1 MMIKSSLGCSF
12 IMEREVNKMD
22 ITMLE
27 GTEVVEFDELLAQD
41 NLNDPNKDWSN
52 KIADGIGDDK

>member
-1 MMIKSSLGCSF
+1 
-12 IMEREVNKMD
+12 MD

-27 GTEVVEFDELLAQD
+27 GTEVIEFDELLAKE

-52 KIADGIGDDK
+52 KITDGIGGDE